1 MANHMRKASRT
12 VSLLLLAC
20 LLPGLASCSESAAEN
35 GGETEPAADQTP
47 TVGAEVTPAEAEET
61 EPDIYADLPT
71 GSYGGADFGLLQY
84 EETSAATCT
93 ICVEELNGE
102 AVNDAIFQRT
112 VNVNERLDVNIAF
125 EKTSLANVNTSMSS
139 NITAGDDTVQA
150 FWQHSTNS
158 VTNFLVKGY
167 LLDQNTIP
175 GLDFS
180 NPWWNDNAMDSL
192 RLNTKTFL
200 SFGDINYYLFD
211 FQSIIIANTPR
222 IVDYNMADPYTL
234 VREGEWTID
243 AFLGMVKE
251 SARDLNGDGILGG
264 ASDLIGFTGFP
275 TATELGFTHAAD
287 VELFSRDGDGNI
299 VYDGVSEK
307 YFDVVSRYSAVL
319 GDKTLAEHG
328 GDFLGRFQNGLTM
341 FTSCS
346 VGGLS
351 TMREVE
357 FDYAVL
363 PFPKYDAEQDGYI
376 SFITNQIQPMLI
388 PITVADTERAGVVL
402 ENIAAESYKLV
413 RERYFE
419 ELVNYKYVR
428 DQDAIDILRMLY
440 GGNGRFE
447 IGHIYN
453 WGGVEGTICAGLDG
467 AGETFVSSMQKIEK
481 ILLKSMEKTMEKISD

>member
-1 MANHMRKASRT
+1 MANHMRKANRT
-12 VSLLLLAC
+12 AAILLAC
-20 LLPGLASCSESAAEN
+20 LLFVLASCSEKAAED
-35 GGETEPAADQTP
+35 GGETEVSQTPAAVSETP
-47 TVGAEVTPAEAEET
+47 EAVPAEEEE
-61 EPDIYADLPT
+61 EPDLYADLPS

-93 ICVEELNGE
+93 VCVEELTGE

-112 VNVNERLDVNIAF
+112 VNVSERLDVNFAY
-125 EKTSLANVNTSMSS
+125 EKNSLADVNRIMSA
-139 NITAGDDTVQA
+139 NITAGDDSVQA
-150 FWQHSTNS
+150 FWQHSTNC

-175 GLDFS
+175 AFNFE
-180 NPWWNDNAMDSL
+180 NPWWNGNAMDSL
-192 RLNTKTFL
+192 RLNAKTFF

-222 IVDYNMADPYTL
+222 ITDYNMADPYTL

-251 SARDLNGDGILGG
+251 SARDLNGDGALGG
-264 ASDLIGFTGFP
+264 SEDLLGFTGYP

-287 VELFSRDGDGNI
+287 VELFSRDEAGNI

-328 GDFLGRFQNGLTM
+328 GDFLGRFRNGLSM

-351 TMREVE
+351 TMRDVE

-363 PFPKYDAEQDGYI
+363 PFPKYDAAQDGYI
-376 SFITNQIQPMLI
+376 SFISNQIQPMMI

-402 ENIAAESYKLV
+402 ENLAAESYKLV

-428 DQDAIDILRMLY
+428 DENAIDILRMLY

-447 IGHIYN
+447 IGHVYN
-453 WGGVEGTICAGLDG
+453 WGGVETTICAGLDG

-481 ILLKSMEKTMEKISD
+481 VLTKSMNKTMEAISD

>member
-1 MANHMRKASRT
+1 MAKLTVNTTRAASFLLAI
-12 VSLLLLAC
+12 LLLS
-20 LLPGLASCSESAAEN
+20 SCSGSAAED
-35 GGETEPAADQTP
+35 GGETEPTAVQTP
-47 TVGAEVTPAEAEET
+47 TVGAEDTPAAAEET

-71 GSYGGADFGLLQY
+71 GSYGGAGFGLLQY
-84 EETSAATCT
+84 EETSAATST
-93 ICVEELNGE
+93 LCVEELNGE

-112 VNVNERLDVNIAF
+112 VNVSERLDVTIDY
-125 EKTSLANVNTSMSS
+125 EKNSLADVNRIMDA
-139 NITAGDDTVQA
+139 NITAGDDSVQA
-150 FWQHSTNS
+150 FWQHSTNG
-158 VTNFLVKGY
+158 VTNFLIKGY
-167 LLDQNTIP
+167 LMDQNTMP

-180 NPWWNDNAMDSL
+180 NPWWNNNAMDSL
-192 RLNTKTFL
+192 RLNAKTYL

-211 FQSIIIANTPR
+211 FQSIIIANSPR

-243 AFLGMVKE
+243 AFLGMIKD
-251 SARDLNGDGILGG
+251 SARDLDGDGALGSS
-264 ASDLIGFTGFP
+264 SDLIGFTGYP

-287 VELFSRDGDGNI
+287 VELFSRDADGSI

-319 GDKTLAEHG
+319 GNKTLAEHG
-328 GDFLGRFQNGLTM
+328 GDFLGRFRNGLTM

-346 VGGLS
+346 VGQLS
-351 TMREVE
+351 TMRDVE

-363 PFPKYDAEQDGYI
+363 PFPKYDVEQDGYI

-402 ENIAAESYKLV
+402 ENLAAESHRLV
-413 RERYFE
+413 REKYFE

-428 DQDAIDILRMLY
+428 DQDAIDILQMLY

-447 IGHIYN
+447 IGHVYN
-453 WGGVEGTICAGLDG
+453 WGGVETTICTGLDG
-467 AGETFVSSMQKIEK
+467 AGDSFISSMERIEK
-481 ILLKSMEKTMEKISD
+481 ILLKSMQKTMEKISD